1 MRLCPDQTSPLPGWA
16 GRDSRPPGCARS
28 YVPTYVLT
36 CMNAG
41 TPWALH
47 VGVCA

>member
-1 MRLCPDQTSPLPGWA
+1 MCVLIK
-16 GRDSRPPGCARS
+16 RPPCLAGPGGTLAPLAVRS
-28 YVPTYVLT
+28 YVPTYALT

-41 TPWALH
+41 TPWALQ